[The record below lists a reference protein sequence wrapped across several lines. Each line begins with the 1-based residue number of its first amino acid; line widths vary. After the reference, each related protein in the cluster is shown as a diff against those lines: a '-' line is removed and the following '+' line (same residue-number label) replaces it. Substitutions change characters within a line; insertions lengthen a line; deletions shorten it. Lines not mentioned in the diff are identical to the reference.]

1 MFINQKHNLFEILRN
16 TFKSLLL
23 FIFSLALLVT
33 VPHAPVLAASG
44 TCALKSITDFGETQI
59 DMVADE
65 MASASAT
72 VEYSCSSPQK
82 YDTIRFCSYIEP
94 LQTDLSKKYSG
105 RFYQTRPDNARLA
118 WKMWLKDNE
127 TRALTDWREAGAT
140 AGWVH
145 YVSSWSPSAPATVA
159 SRQLMLNYLNR
170 QQQDHVRAGHYNT
183 SYQLVTRYKFGQELN
198 GDCDNGMADADGTII
213 SHFNVSA
220 SVLKSCQLENFLDID
235 FGKQDAMTLGL
246 SNEAIRA
253 YGNIGIR
260 CTEQTPYTISINKGL
275 NVRQDEAHMK
285 SNNDLL
291 PYRLLQPGCKLVW
304 DDKSTLS
311 GTGNMVSMI
320 DNYQV
325 CAELINKQG
334 QMPAAGSYADTV
346 IVNVTF

>member
-1 MFINQKHNLFEILRN
+1 MFINQMHNLFTSVKNAL
-16 TFKSLLL
+16 KHLLL
-23 FIFSLALLVT
+23 VIFSLALLMT
-33 VPHAPVLAASG
+33 VPQAPVLAASG

-72 VEYSCSSPQK
+72 VEYTCSSPQK
-82 YDTIRFCSYIEP
+82 YDTIRFCSYIQP
-94 LQTDLSKKYSG
+94 LQADLSKKYNG
-105 RFYQTRPDNARLA
+105 RFYQTRHDNARLA
-118 WKMWLKDNE
+118 WTMRLKDNE

-145 YVSSWSPSAPATVA
+145 YFSTWSPSAPATVA
-159 SRQLMLNYLNR
+159 SKQLTLSYLNR

-183 SYQLVTRYKFGQELN
+183 SYQLVTRYKFGQQLN

-213 SHFNVSA
+213 SYFNVSA
-220 SVLKSCQLENFLDID
+220 SVLKNCQLENFLDID
-235 FGKQDAMTLGL
+235 FGKQDALALGL
-246 SNEAIRA
+246 GDKSIRA

-260 CTEQTPYTISINKGL
+260 CTEQTPYTISINKGS
-275 NVRQDEAHMK
+275 NVRQDVAHMK

-291 PYRLLQPGCKLVW
+291 PYRLLQPGCKLEW
-304 DDKSTLS
+304 NDKSTLS
-311 GTGNMVSMI
+311 GTGNMVNMI

-325 CAELINKQG
+325 CAELLAKQG

-346 IVNVTF
+346 IVTATF